1 MMNKMITASNFVFI
15 LMLILLLLNGCATKP
30 YGSFIQNP
38 SLATSK
44 AMADEVTAQIVHL
57 YPAANTQFNLRHTV
71 NDPFGHALIENL
83 RLEGFAVQERIN
95 SDNSLFVSKILM
107 GGSLPDI
114 AINHEEDGA
123 SQPTGLALSYIID
136 QSGDLYHVNI
146 TIDDT
151 RLSRAFVAQADS
163 VQPAGLWVRKE

>member
-1 MMNKMITASNFVFI
+1 MRFNIVI
-15 LMLILLLLNGCATKP
+15 LALSLLLLLGGCAMQP
-30 YGSFIQNP
+30 YGNFIQNP
-38 SLATSK
+38 SLVTSK
-44 AMADEVTAQIVHL
+44 AMADEVTAQIVRL

-95 SDNSLFVSKILM
+95 SDNSFFVSKILM
-107 GGSLPDI
+107 SGSLPDI
-114 AINHEEDGA
+114 AINHEADGVT
-123 SQPTGLALSYIID
+123 QPTGLALSYILD

-163 VQPAGLWVRKE
+163 VHPAGLWVRKE

>member
-1 MMNKMITASNFVFI
+1 MHKMVSISNPVFI
-15 LMLILLLLNGCATKP
+15 LMSVLFLLNGCATQP
-30 YGSFIQNP
+30 YGNFIQNP

-44 AMADEVTAQIVHL
+44 VMAEEVTAQIVRL

-83 RLEGFAVQERIN
+83 RLAGFAVQERID

-107 GGSLPDI
+107 GDSIPGI
-114 AINHEEDGA
+114 AINHEADGV

-136 QSGDLYHVNI
+136 QSGDLYHVKLM
-146 TIDDT
+146 IDDK

-163 VQPAGLWVRKE
+163 VRPAGLWVRKE